1 MTKCANLL
9 TTTAVILLS
18 TTLVAC
24 GGGGGSS
31 SSASSP
37 VAVAPPPPPPPPP
50 PTSQAPTFTQGVFAP
65 RADFVAQCEAPRS
78 GNNPDG
84 EPYQDTAGSTL
95 IEKFWLR
102 SWSDETYLWN
112 DEIQDTDPNSIA
124 DRTAYFDIL
133 KTNELSETGSMREKD
148 DFHFSESTEDF
159 FDRRNSAA
167 SSGYGARFAF
177 IQSAAPR
184 EIRVLYTESNSPAS
198 AVQNGEVNF
207 QRGAL
212 LVEID
217 GESVINGNDV
227 ETLNGGL
234 FPATAGESHTFTVR
248 DPGASTDRT
257 FTINSQDI
265 SPSPVNRTEVIDT
278 ETGKVGYMLFN
289 TFSPFESENSLNEAF
304 TLLEN
309 EAIDDLVLDLRYNGG
324 GLVAVAAQLGYMIA
338 GSERTAGKTASLLQ
352 YNEAAGNTNPI
363 TGQVVQPIP
372 FIDQGVGFSVSQGT
386 PLATVDLPRVFI
398 LTTGSSCSASELV
411 INSLRGIDY
420 DVVMIGDTTCG
431 KPYGFLPTDNCGQT
445 YYTIQFRSVNDKNF
459 GDYSDGFSPQDS
471 TNQFS
476 EKSPGCTIADN
487 VSNTS
492 AELGD
497 PNEALLSAALYYREN
512 GMCPVATTK
521 TESWITAKSRND
533 ALGTGGLKVSDTLD
547 ETINSFL
554 DATMP
559 DTAKNLQ

>member
-1 MTKCANLL
+1 MPELASKLILSVALVC
-9 TTTAVILLS
+9 TAG
-18 TTLVAC
+18 TLASC
-24 GGGGGSS
+24 GGGGSS
-31 SSASSP
+31 SGGN
-37 VAVAPPPPPPPPP
+37 AVNVTP
-50 PTSQAPTFTQGVFAP
+50 PTSSQGPTFTQGVFAP
-65 RADFVAQCEAPRS
+65 REDFVAQCAVPRS
-78 GNNPDG
+78 GNDPDG
-84 EPYQDTAGSTL
+84 DPYPDQAGSTL
-95 IEKFWLR
+95 LEKFWLR
-102 SWSDETYLWN
+102 SWSNETYLWN
-112 DEIQDTDPNSIA
+112 DEIQDRDPNSIA
-124 DRTAYFDIL
+124 DRVDYFNVL
-133 KTNELSETGSMREKD
+133 KTNELTETGSGREKD

-159 FDRRNSAA
+159 FDRRNSTA

-177 IQSAAPR
+177 IRSAAPDR
-184 EIRVLYTESNSPAS
+184 EIRVLFTEANSPAS

-207 QRGAL
+207 KRGAL

-217 GESVINGNDV
+217 GESVINGSNTD
-227 ETLNGGL
+227 TLNAGL
-234 FPATAGESHTFTVR
+234 FPENAGESHTFTVR
-248 DPGASTDRT
+248 DPGSSTDRT
-257 FTINSQDI
+257 FTITSQDI
-265 SPSPVNRTEVIDT
+265 APSPVNRTEVINT
-278 ETGKVGYMLFN
+278 ATGKVGYMLFN
-289 TFSPFESENSLNEAF
+289 TFSPFESETSLNEAF

-338 GSERTAGKTASLLQ
+338 GSARTAGKTASLLQ
-352 YNEAAGNTNPI
+352 YNEAAGNTNPV
-363 TGQVVQPIP
+363 TGQVVNPIP
-372 FIDQGVGFSVSQGT
+372 FIDQGVGFSVSEGT
-386 PLATVDLPRVFI
+386 SLATVDLPRVYI
-398 LTTGSSCSASELV
+398 LTTGSTCSASELV

-445 YYTIQFRSVNDKNF
+445 YYTIQFRSVNDKDF

-487 VSNTS
+487 VSSTS

-512 GMCPVATTK
+512 GMCPVATSK

-533 ALGTGGLKVSDTLD
+533 VLGTGGLQVSDTLD

-559 DTAKNLQ
+559 DSVKGH